1 MYANADCTG
10 APSDTITAAFGECK
24 NPRDGYSSKAVSC
37 ADGEVVAHTFTTNDC
52 TTVVDVQTVPVTG
65 ECCDSEGNCQA
76 SASQAP
82 SGAVAVTVETTVT
95 LKATKDGTFDDAAVV
110 AALAEDLGVDAER
123 ITLVPS
129 FDGTLEAGAEA
140 EVKVVVEVEDGSS
153 ANVAAKLGELVCET
167 DDCAETDVFG
177 ESFAVEAVA
186 AIVIAAAVPPSP
198 PPPSLVSG
206 ESQQQAGDV
215 NVLSIVVIVVPVV
228 LVVVIAVL
236 IGVVLYL
243 CCCKGKRAT
252 KAPEVEVKMSSTAV

>member
-1 MYANADCTG
+1 
-10 APSDTITAAFGECK
+10 
-24 NPRDGYSSKAVSC
+24 VSC
-37 ADGEVVAHTFTTNDC
+37 ADGVTVAHTFTTNDC
-52 TTVVDVQTVPVTG
+52 TGTIDEVQTAPVTG

-153 ANVAAKLGELVCET
+153 VDWQAVKAKLGALVCET
-167 DDCAETDVFG
+167 NSCAETDIFG
-177 ESFAVEAVA
+177 ESFEVKAVA
-186 AIVIAAAVPPSP
+186 AIVVAAAVPPSP
-198 PPPSLVSG
+198 PPPPLV
-206 ESQQQAGDV
+206 SQQQAGDV

-228 LVVVIAVL
+228 VVVGIAVL
-236 IGVVLYL
+236 IGVVLYC

-252 KAPEVEVKMSSTAV
+252 KAPQAEVKMSSTAV